1 MQGLRLN
8 ESDVPLTFHISPFT
22 FYGCNKED
30 AIMQNGPS
38 QVSSGHIAPK
48 IVGPQR
54 DTKEVTLL
62 AGVVLVLGG
71 LVAAAWY
78 YGQTADQITVTPAI
92 GKIENT
98 DVPAII
104 KKAGVMNQA
113 EAATI
118 HSTSVTAPAVAP
130 LDDVIHADVY
140 FEVGRKGLTEEGK
153 AQLAARAELLK
164 HNLDYGILIQGY
176 TDQQGSADYNKKL
189 GLKRA
194 EAVKTEFLHAGV
206 AEHRMKMVSLGED
219 GVLCVD
225 DSALC
230 RNINRRVHL
239 EIRKIGQEHMA
250 APAVAAGSSDL
261 SDPSTDSSTKS
272 EAPGPST
279 ERLLPLNS
287 EPTPGS

>member
-1 MQGLRLN
+1 
-8 ESDVPLTFHISPFT
+8 
-22 FYGCNKED
+22 
-30 AIMQNGPS
+30 MQNGPS
-38 QVSSGHIAPK
+38 HVSSGNIAPK
-48 IVGPQR
+48 IMGPQR

-118 HSTSVTAPAVAP
+118 STSVTAPAVAP
-130 LDDVIHADVY
+130 LDDVIHTDVY

-164 HNLDYGILIQGY
+164 HNQDYGILIQGY

-189 GLKRA
+189 GFKRA
-194 EAVKTEFLHAGV
+194 EAVKTEFLQAGV
-206 AEHRMKMVSLGED
+206 AEHRMKIVSLGEE

-261 SDPSTDSSTKS
+261 SDASTDSATNA
-272 EAPGPST
+272 EATGPLT
-279 ERLLPLNS
+279 DNLLPLNS
-287 EPTPGS
+287 EPTSGS

>member
-1 MQGLRLN
+1 
-8 ESDVPLTFHISPFT
+8 
-22 FYGCNKED
+22 
-30 AIMQNGPS
+30 MQNGPS
-38 QVSSGHIAPK
+38 QVSSGNIAPK

-54 DTKEVTLL
+54 DTKEVMLL
-62 AGVVLVLGG
+62 AGAVLVLGG

-78 YGQTADQITVTPAI
+78 YGQAADQITVTPAI
-92 GKIENT
+92 EKIENT
-98 DVPAII
+98 NVPAII
-104 KKAGVMNQA
+104 KTASAMNQT

-164 HNLDYGILIQGY
+164 HNQDYGILIQGY

-189 GLKRA
+189 GFKRA
-194 EAVKTEFLHAGV
+194 ETVKTQFLNAGV
-206 AEHRMKMVSLGED
+206 AEHRMKVVSLGEE

-250 APAVAAGSSDL
+250 ASAVAAGPSGL
-261 SDPSTDSSTKS
+261 SGASADSSTKF
-272 EAPGPST
+272 EETDPST
-279 ERLLPLNS
+279 ENLLPLNS
-287 EPTPGS
+287 EPTSGS